1 MDNVIKADPVDRIRA
16 VMDRK
21 GWNQARMGE
30 YLGVPQGTIANW
42 LGGNRKPSASVVRL
56 LDVLGTVEALAPAIH
71 QTFIPRQDRSN

>member
-1 MDNVIKADPVDRIRA
+1 MSNATKADPVDRIRA
-16 VMDRK
+16 VMERK

-42 LGGNRKPSASVVRL
+42 LLGNRKPSASVVRL

-71 QTFIPRQDRSN
+71 STFIPTKDRG